1 MEKFFKL
8 KEHGTNVSTEL
19 LAGLTTFMTMAYI
32 LIVNPNILSVTGM
45 DKNALFTATAVAAI
59 VGTLCMA
66 LFANYPFALAPGMG
80 LNAYFAFSVVIGL
93 GYSWEIALTAV
104 FVEGIIFILLT
115 AVNIREA
122 LFNAIP
128 LNLKYAV
135 SAGIGLFIAFIGF
148 QNAGIVVGDEATLVA
163 LGDLTSLPVVLSI
176 IGILLTGLLVVKKVK
191 GAILI
196 GILGTWILAMITELL
211 GWYVPDFVATF
222 PTIPSAIMQA
232 PPSLAPIFFQLDFSQ
247 VLTLD
252 FLVVVFAFLFV
263 DLFDTLG
270 TLIGVSSKAGFL
282 DEKGNLPKAK
292 QALFA
297 DAVATTVGAVLG
309 TSTTTTY
316 IESAAGVSDGGRTG
330 LTAVSTAAL
339 FAVALFFSPIFLA
352 VPAFAT
358 APALIIVGFYMMES
372 VAKITFSDYSEAIP
386 AFLTMIVMPLTY
398 SISDGIVFGFVS
410 YTIINLLAGKANKL
424 SILMYVVSILMVVN
438 FII

>member
-45 DKNALFTATAVAAI
+45 DAGALFTATALAAI
-59 VGTLCMA
+59 IGTVCMA

-80 LNAYFAFSVVIGL
+80 LNAFFAFSVVLGM
-93 GYSWEIALTAV
+93 GYSWQIALTAV
-104 FVEGIIFILLT
+104 FVEGIIFLLLT

-148 QNAGIVVGDEATLVA
+148 QNAGIVIDDGATLVA
-163 LGDLTSLPVVLSI
+163 LGDVTSTPVILAI
-176 IGILLTGLLVVKKVK
+176 IGIIVTGILVVKKVK
-191 GAILI
+191 GAILL
-196 GILGTWILAMITELL
+196 GILVTWVLTMLAEVTGIFVPNFETTFPSIPGAITSLPPSIAPILFKFDFSELL
-211 GWYVPDFVATF
+211 
-222 PTIPSAIMQA
+222 S
-232 PPSLAPIFFQLDFSQ
+232 
-247 VLTLD
+247 LD

-270 TLIGVSSKAGFL
+270 TLIGVSSKAGLL
-282 DEKGNLPKAK
+282 DADGKLPKAK

-297 DAVATTVGAVLG
+297 DAVATTVGAALG

-330 LTAVSTAAL
+330 LTSISTAVL
-339 FAVALFFSPIFLA
+339 FAVALLFSPIFLS

-358 APALIIVGFYMMES
+358 APALIVVGFYMMES
-372 VAKITFSDYSEAIP
+372 VTKIDFSDYSEGIP
-386 AFLTMIVMPLTY
+386 AFLTLIVMPLTY
-398 SISDGIVFGFVS
+398 SISEGIVFGFVS
-410 YTIINLLAGKANKL
+410 YTLINLVTGKTSKL
-424 SILMYVVSILMVVN
+424 NVLMYIISALMILK
-438 FII
+438 FLL